1 MPLSSQALFMADDEP
16 VTWWSSSSRIGRHR
30 DMNVGEVY
38 SECHRLAVEQLVAGG
53 VDAYTEF
60 LKKERVQSFLSE
72 DEIKF
77 ILSAATNPES
87 ATPQQGDRGAL
98 VVSDAT
104 SLIYF
109 PDVSDVQGPSLD
121 IGWSAISPGSYRG
134 VTTATAHFQPNY
146 MPNIPVERIY
156 SCKEAAR
163 KMIKTAKEVGLN
175 YFAIAY

>member
-1 MPLSSQALFMADDEP
+1 MPLNSQSMLAADDEP

-30 DMNVGEVY
+30 DLNVEEVY
-38 SECHRLAVEQLVAGG
+38 SESHRLAVEQLIAGG
-53 VDAYTEF
+53 VDAYMEF
-60 LKKERVQSFLSE
+60 LKKERVQNFLSD

-77 ILSAATNPES
+77 ILKSATNPES
-87 ATPQQGDRGAL
+87 APAQQGDSGAL

-104 SLIYF
+104 SLVYF
-109 PDVSDVQGPSLD
+109 PDVSDIEGPSLD
-121 IGWSAISPGSYRG
+121 IGWSAVSPGSYRG

-163 KMIKTAKEVGLN
+163 KMIKSAKEVCLN
-175 YFAIAY
+175 